1 MLQRRTRLSIYT
13 MEMSTLILDSVE
25 KLFIWECKVV
35 EFSLQIYR
43 GVLLHKFWSRCN
55 CSAISL
61 GSYFGL
67 SQFFFQNT
75 FDTYFKSFVTFR
87 YSCKYAVFNRDCWS
101 GGNTILVAGSKI
113 FPKVL
118 KTFFRQ
124 RLVSTHWTT
133 FWRSGSDK
141 SASWKNCIIWIWF
154 EETKILKNYFTFPT
168 SCRGR
173 KSIINWKTS
182 SGIRPKS
189 PQFDGVRVGARV
201 IRTFFGFRRRFLFIL
216 SMKVSGPYSWKFR
229 RNKSA
234 EMEVEI
240 DSSLFLFRY
249 QCDQRLRLVN
259 LRFVLKIVAKN

>member
-1 MLQRRTRLSIYT
+1 MLQKYFDRDAIVLQYP
-13 MEMSTLILDSVE
+13 LGDILVCPN
-25 KLFIWECKVV
+25 FWFPKVV
-35 EFSLQIYR
+35 WYI
-43 GVLLHKFWSRCN
+43 
-55 CSAISL
+55 A
-61 GSYFGL
+61 
-67 SQFFFQNT
+67 
-75 FDTYFKSFVTFR
+75 SFVTFR

-101 GGNTILVAGSKI
+101 GGSTILVAGSKI

-141 SASWKNCIIWIWF
+141 SASWKNCTIWIWF

-173 KSIINWKTS
+173 KSMINWKTS

-216 SMKVSGPYSWKFR
+216 SMKLSGPFWKFR
-229 RNKSA
+229 RDKSA

-240 DSSLFLFRY
+240 DSSLFLLRY

-259 LRFVLKIVAKN
+259 LRFVLKIVTKN